1 MPIVITPIFIGLF
14 VIVQVPL
21 TLIVGMRR
29 VQTGIR
35 FFGGDDDV
43 LLRRMRAHGNY
54 TETVPIAL
62 LAMGCAEV
70 LGMPSAA
77 LWVGGGFLAAG
88 RIAHAT
94 EILRSGWG
102 PGRSGGMVLTFLAML
117 EFGAWSLWRS
127 LFQI

>member
-1 MPIVITPIFIGLF
+1 MPIVITPIFVSLF

-54 TETVPIAL
+54 TETVPITL
-62 LAMGCAEV
+62 IAMGCAEV
-70 LGMPSAA
+70 LGMPSVA
-77 LWVGGGFLAAG
+77 LWVGGALLVAG

-94 EILRSGWG
+94 EILRTGWG
-102 PGRSGGMVLTFLAML
+102 LGRSGGMVLTFIAML